1 MLRRRVQEK
10 ERSIIGSSMLP
21 RCEQSIP
28 LCCRAALRLK
38 RMARKRRNWIV
49 LGLELR
55 GGARLESITRFCER
69 GGRSREPRKLDG
81 LCRFV
86 CGQTAPYF
94 PNALR
99 RYKYFCGPG
108 RTSSPPAFAAQLC
121 NPCLR
126 YELSPF
132 SQEGQ
137 LCRCGWQASLNR
149 AEDLV
154 ATFKACTRSNI

>member
-1 MLRRRVQEK
+1 
-10 ERSIIGSSMLP
+10 
-21 RCEQSIP
+21 
-28 LCCRAALRLK
+28 
-38 RMARKRRNWIV
+38 MARKRHNWIV

-55 GGARLESITRFCER
+55 GGARLESIARFCER

-99 RYKYFCGPG
+99 DISIFVGLGGHP
-108 RTSSPPAFAAQLC
+108 
-121 NPCLR
+121 LR
-126 YELSPF
+126 QPS
-132 SQEGQ
+132 

-149 AEDLV
+149 VEDLV